1 MELSTARQLMQELV
15 DASKDFKLAGPEG
28 FEDVIAT
35 CSETEDRYFKQV
47 EMTDHGLGNFGLLLY
62 VYSQELDGSVI
73 YSSKFNRLM
82 EKSARTYEK
91 QNVKLG
97 VDGKKFFLGLVLQ
110 DSQTDLLRI
119 LTALSKL
126 TLGVS
131 LFEEHVSKKMKLDI
145 TPKH

>member
-1 MELSTARQLMQELV
+1 MELSTARQLMQEIV
-15 DASKDFKLAGPEG
+15 EASKDFNLAGPEG

-35 CSETEDRYFKQV
+35 CPETEHSYFKQI
-47 EMTDHGLGNFGLLLY
+47 EMTEHGQGNFGLLLY
-62 VYSQELDGSVI
+62 VYSQELDGSVV
-73 YSSKFNRLM
+73 YSSKFNRLL

-97 VDGKKFFLGLVLQ
+97 TDGKKFFLGLVLQ
-110 DSQTDLLRI
+110 DGQTDLLRI

-131 LFEEHVSKKMKLDI
+131 LFEEHISKKMKLDLK
-145 TPKH
+145 PKR